1 MTHFITH
8 YGYWALAILTVA
20 EAAGIP
26 FPSELTRGVAGYLAS
41 TARLNLAAVIVLG
54 TAGEITG
61 AFIGY
66 AIGRTGGRALVDKF
80 GRYVLLSH
88 NDLDRAERWFEKRGD
103 LGVLVGRV
111 VPLVRTFIAIP
122 AGVAEMPIVRFGV
135 FTSIGSLVW
144 IGTLAGV
151 AYSLGGQWNKLTHGF
166 DIAGYVLGAVL
177 VIVIALFLAH
187 RIRDLRHARPGGP
200 AGPGKDDSLP
210 RP

>member
-1 MTHFITH
+1 MTHFITT
-8 YGYWALAILTVA
+8 YGYWALAVLTVA

-26 FPSELTRGVAGYLAS
+26 FPSELTMGVAGYLAS
-41 TARLNLAAVIVLG
+41 TGKLNLAAVIALG

-88 NDLDRAERWFEKRGD
+88 NDLDRAERWFERRGD
-103 LGVLVGRV
+103 MGVLVGRV

-144 IGTLAGV
+144 IGSLAGI
-151 AYSLGGQWNKLTHGF
+151 AYSLGGQWNKLTKGF
-166 DIAGYVLGAVL
+166 DIAGYALGAVA
-177 VIVIALFLAH
+177 VVVIALFLAH
-187 RIRDLRHARPGGP
+187 RLRDLRHATAAAAADASAEHKP
-200 AGPGKDDSLP
+200 P